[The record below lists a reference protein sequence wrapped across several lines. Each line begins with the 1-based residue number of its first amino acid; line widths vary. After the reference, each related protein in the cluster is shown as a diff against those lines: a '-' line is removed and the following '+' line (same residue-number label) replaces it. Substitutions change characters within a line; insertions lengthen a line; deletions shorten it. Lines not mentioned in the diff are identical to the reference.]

1 VRFARLNAL
10 QAVRPIGTAYE
21 SCTDFLLGS
30 LPFFASP
37 DERSQAMADNQ
48 ASLPPG
54 FKPWPPANAQDFVE
68 EIKAGWGSGQGRH
81 GKHWA
86 LQVFGENPIS
96 GYKVILKPTG
106 AGDP

>member
-1 VRFARLNAL
+1 
-10 QAVRPIGTAYE
+10 
-21 SCTDFLLGS
+21 
-30 LPFFASP
+30 
-37 DERSQAMADNQ
+37 MADNPT
-48 ASLPPG
+48 SLPPG
-54 FKPWPPANAQDFVE
+54 FKPWPPADAQAFVN
-68 EIKAGWGSGQGRH
+68 EIKAGWGSGEGRH